1 MQQNKKTELEKTYP
15 NNLKKCIKR
24 QGYTIQE
31 VADEIGIARRTL
43 TNYVAG
49 AVPTPKPLLEKIAY
63 TIACDIEEL
72 LPSVSTNSKSKQVPQ
87 LSTSTSTTNQE
98 QTIVL
103 LTDRQKEVLNT
114 LLALDDGL
122 FSQDGRSNSNDVSR
136 RAFLQQI
143 LGAIGL
149 AYSLPLS
156 SSLPIQL
163 SNSFI
168 SEDLIKLFE
177 NSMAANWEL
186 YHTGG
191 AARVVNGLDI
201 WIKEIS
207 NLSKLAQETTW
218 HSRTLT
224 LLTMGY
230 QLQSCVLRDM
240 MSYAQAGMAYQRA
253 FHIAQELNDSELM
266 ASTLARKGVTL
277 IQQGRPKEA
286 IIHLSGALD
295 ITTDDLP
302 LLKGHILQALAEAYA
317 KDQHSQ
323 ESWTYI
329 TQAESYLGTTHY
341 VQERSLI
348 RGVTPASISAQKGI
362 NAVLLHDYK
371 QAINLIDESLNTYD
385 PALIRGRAR
394 LIAQKAEAYCGL
406 GMIDDCTTQ
415 ALTAVSLARSAGSSK
430 TEDRIKTLYNKLIQ
444 SSRGKEQSVIQLG
457 QTLSMNK

>member
-15 NNLKKCIKR
+15 NNIKECIKR
-24 QGYTIQE
+24 QGYTIGE

-49 AVPTPKPLLEKIAY
+49 TVPTPRPLLEKIAY

-72 LPSVSTNSKSKQVPQ
+72 LPSATTTNKSKQIPQ
-87 LSTSTSTTNQE
+87 SPTSISTTHQE
-98 QTIVL
+98 QTILL

-122 FSQDGRSNSNDVSR
+122 FSQESDSTSNDISR
-136 RAFLQQI
+136 RAFLQQV

-149 AYSLPLS
+149 AYSLPLGGQ
-156 SSLPIQL
+156 LPTQ
-163 SNSFI
+163 SNNSFI

-207 NLSKLAQETTW
+207 SLSKSAQGTNW
-218 HSRTLT
+218 HNRTLT

-230 QLQSCVLRDM
+230 QLQSCVLRDTM
-240 MSYAQAGMAYQRA
+240 NYAQAAMAHQRA

-277 IQQGRPKEA
+277 IQQEKPKEA
-286 IIHLSGALD
+286 IIHLSGALRYNEL
-295 ITTDDLP
+295 TTY
-302 LLKGHILQALAEAYA
+302 H
-317 KDQHSQ
+317 H
-323 ESWTYI
+323 
-329 TQAESYLGTTHY
+329 
-341 VQERSLI
+341 
-348 RGVTPASISAQKGI
+348 
-362 NAVLLHDYK
+362 
-371 QAINLIDESLNTYD
+371 
-385 PALIRGRAR
+385 
-394 LIAQKAEAYCGL
+394 
-406 GMIDDCTTQ
+406 
-415 ALTAVSLARSAGSSK
+415 
-430 TEDRIKTLYNKLIQ
+430 
-444 SSRGKEQSVIQLG
+444 
-457 QTLSMNK
+457 

>member
-15 NNLKKCIKR
+15 NNIKECIKR
-24 QGYTIQE
+24 QGYTIGE

-49 AVPTPKPLLEKIAY
+49 TVPTPRPLLEKIAF

-72 LPSVSTNSKSKQVPQ
+72 LPSTIATNKNKSPQ
-87 LSTSTSTTNQE
+87 PPTSIGNAYQE
-98 QTIVL
+98 QTILL

-114 LLALDDGL
+114 LLALDDSL
-122 FSQDGRSNSNDVSR
+122 FSQESDSTNNDISR

-149 AYSLPLS
+149 AYSLPLGS
-156 SSLPIQL
+156 QLPIQ
-163 SNSFI
+163 SNSSFI

-177 NSMAANWEL
+177 SSMAANWEL

-191 AARVVNGLDI
+191 AVRVVNGLDI

-207 NLSKLAQETTW
+207 SLSKSAYGTNW
-218 HSRTLT
+218 HNRTLT

-230 QLQSCVLRDM
+230 QLQSCVLRDTM
-240 MSYAQAGMAYQRA
+240 NYAQAAMAHQRA
-253 FHIAQELNDSELM
+253 FHIAQELDDSELI

-277 IQQGRPKEA
+277 IQQERPKEA

-302 LLKGHILQALAEAYA
+302 SLKGHILQALAEAYA
-317 KDQHSQ
+317 KDQQSQ

-341 VQERSLI
+341 VQEKSLI

-394 LIAQKAEAYCGL
+394 LIAQKAEAYYGL

-415 ALTAVSLARSAGSSK
+415 ALTAVTLARSAGSNKS
-430 TEDRIKTLYNKLIQ
+430 EDRIKILYNRLIQ
-444 SSRGKEQSVIQLG
+444 SSWGKEQSVIQLG
-457 QTLSMNK
+457 QTLAMNK

>member
-15 NNLKKCIKR
+15 NNIKECIKR
-24 QGYTIQE
+24 QGYTIGE

-49 AVPTPKPLLEKIAY
+49 TVPTPRLLLEKIAY
-63 TIACDIEEL
+63 TIACDVEEL
-72 LPSVSTNSKSKQVPQ
+72 LPSATTIDKSKQITQSP
-87 LSTSTSTTNQE
+87 TSISTTDQE
-98 QTIVL
+98 QTILL

-114 LLALDDGL
+114 LLALDDDL
-122 FSQDGRSNSNDVSR
+122 FSQNNDSTSNHISR
-136 RAFLQQI
+136 RAFLQQV

-149 AYSLPLS
+149 AYSLPLGNQ
-156 SSLPIQL
+156 LPTQTN
-163 SNSFI
+163 NSFI

-207 NLSKLAQETTW
+207 SLSKSAQGTNW
-218 HSRTLT
+218 HNRTLT

-230 QLQSCVLRDM
+230 QLQSCVLRDTM
-240 MSYAQAGMAYQRA
+240 NYAQAAMAHQRA

-277 IQQGRPKEA
+277 IQQERPKEA

-295 ITTDDLP
+295 ITNDDLP
-302 LLKGHILQALAEAYA
+302 SLKGHILQALAEAYA
-317 KDQHSQ
+317 KDQQSQ
-323 ESWTYI
+323 ESWIYI

-415 ALTAVSLARSAGSSK
+415 AFTAVALARSAGSNKS
-430 TEDRIKTLYNKLIQ
+430 EDRIKALYNKLIQ
-444 SSRGKEQSVIQLG
+444 SSWGKEQSVIQLG